1 MTIASG
7 LQNLIN
13 LTKFLLEATTT
24 SQSLVSNIFESI
36 MEAAASLRNVNA
48 RITTLYLLIEYQTH

>member
-1 MTIASG
+1 
-7 LQNLIN
+7 
-13 LTKFLLEATTT
+13 
-24 SQSLVSNIFESI
+24 QSLVSNIFESI